1 MKKIIALLL
10 GVIMIFSAFGACAK
24 GADFLRTPYTNYSA
38 DYNVTVKP
46 GNLDDLYAF
55 IDESIADDEGH
66 NYINFKEFIK
76 SILNSQNSVNV
87 QCAVSDDYQKIDV
100 AVTSEGNKK
109 FEVNSNLSADVTYSA
124 GMWLHADFSTETP
137 EFIIAYQTP
146 MHNKYEVID
155 VMKQLSADE
164 AEEISTTIKAIFT
177 PELLNNLTNMGA
189 DALEKYADITHSGN
203 RHTIHLD
210 NAAFVAMIDEL
221 FTSVANEFVNTSENL
236 PEDVKEI
243 VGEISAEDIDIPVL
257 DNLKIF
263 GDKGITFV
271 YELTPQGNISSC
283 KLSADVEFALADVYT
298 AMFDEEWEYS
308 CSGVIDMD
316 VSIDMD
322 VYNIGKTKPVFPT
335 LTEENSFESRMF
347 RIDVLGNEYEY
358 FDYNGFQPFVYGE
371 MDESV
376 EKDGLLYFPME
387 ELLGECYRDSLN
399 IEKGSTAVTITSDYL
414 KDISYATV
422 SVGSDLAY
430 TDVAEYNIG
439 EVIEKDGVIY
449 VSEKFFTDVL
459 GWNFE
464 TYRENYTDGTLEYSF
479 YVNVVDKF
487 LIEESM
493 NYPYNYVWA
502 VYDGLH
508 VNDNVWYVPLRK
520 VMEEAYDDQASI
532 TYTNGTIT
540 MESKWFADF
549 SSVTMAV
556 GSDKAVA
563 DGVSYDIGEVI
574 IEDSSVYVPVAL
586 FKDVFGWELVQY
598 AYDKIGND
606 TRVEF
611 GTN

>member
-46 GNLDDLYAF
+46 GNLEDLYAF
-55 IDESIADDEGH
+55 IDESTSEDEGH
-66 NYINFKEFIK
+66 NYINLKELVK

-124 GMWLHADFSTETP
+124 GMWIHADFSTETP

-271 YELTPQGNISSC
+271 YELTPQGKISNC

-308 CSGVIDMD
+308 CSGVVDMD

-335 LTEENSFESRMF
+335 LTEENSFESSMF
-347 RIDVLGNEYEY
+347 RIDVLGTEYEY
-358 FDYNGFQPFVYGE
+358 YDYGGFQPFVYGE

-399 IEKGSTAVTITSDYL
+399 IEKGNTAVTITSDYL

-493 NYPYNYVWA
+493 NYPYNYVWV

-508 VNDNVWYVPLRK
+508 INDNVWYVPLRK
-520 VMEEAYDDQASI
+520 VMEKAYDDQASI
-532 TYTNGTIT
+532 TYTDGTIT
-540 MESKWFADF
+540 MESKWFTDF